1 MAGRLTVAMKIFI
14 LGTLLLVTLLVN
26 GCAMFHHQAK
36 ATKPAPAAKETTPAI
51 VTPDNSLTARVVSYN
66 STGRFVVLGFPVGQM
81 PKLEQ
86 SLFLY
91 RTGIKVGEVKVTG
104 PQRDNNIVADL
115 VTGEAQIGDE
125 VRDQ

>member
-1 MAGRLTVAMKIFI
+1 MKISV
-14 LGTLLLVTLLVN
+14 LGTLLLVTVLTN
-26 GCAMFHHQAK
+26 GCALFHHQAQK
-36 ATKPAPAAKETTPAI
+36 AKTPPVTGQAAPAI

-66 STGRFVVLGFPVGQM
+66 STGRFVVLSFPIGQM

-91 RTGIKVGEVKVTG
+91 RAGMKVGEVKITG
-104 PQRDNNIVADL
+104 PQQDNNIVADL
-115 VTGEAQIGDE
+115 VNGEAQLGDD